1 MHENAKKNGIRL
13 RMSFFFTI
21 FVPEFE
27 NIIMRKTFLV
37 ILVGLLSAVC
47 AQAETVYTKVSGKP
61 VNDWPGTYIIV
72 YEKSDTKAL
81 VWDGEESSGNY
92 QEVTLSDGKITSE
105 ALADYQITVS
115 KEGSNEYYV
124 KAKNGYI
131 GCGGGKN
138 EITFTSGGHSCT
150 IKSNG
155 GYVQLETNTNTCRFL
170 FNEKSGTNRFRFYY
184 DKDKKWTD
192 SQLHNVCFYALG
204 EIDQEEQGNKLDINY
219 AHVEMYACESKFP
232 TQSNPYD
239 QYFMTFMYLAQEE
252 SDDAVPQIGLEIL
265 APTQYSIEGT
275 YKSDY
280 TPGVKYFINCQ
291 AGSKHSYFIF
301 PSKAETGR
309 SEASI
314 KLAEMKV
321 TKVAPSS
328 QPNAYVYHIK
338 LVMTDSNQKIWT
350 LDKDM
355 DVYAWWI
362 DCNKTTNPV
371 SNMDPV
377 AFTLESGNHN
387 PSQGIE
393 NLQTEVSVQKILIDG
408 QMYILRGEKI
418 YSVQGQMVR

>member
-1 MHENAKKNGIRL
+1 
-13 RMSFFFTI
+13 MSFFFTT

-27 NIIMRKTFLV
+27 NIIMRKTFWV

-47 AQAETVYTKVSGKP
+47 AQAATVYTKVTTKP
-61 VNDWPGTYIIV
+61 TNDWPGTYIIV
-72 YEKSDTKAL
+72 YEQSATQAL
-81 VWDGEESSGNY
+81 VWNGEDASSNY
-92 QEVTLSDGKITSE
+92 QQVTISNGKITSDD
-105 ALADYQITVS
+105 LADYQVTVT
-115 KEGSNEYYV
+115 KEGNNKYYV
-124 KAKNGYI
+124 KAKDGFI
-131 GCGGGKN
+131 GCSAKSN
-138 EITFTSGGHSCT
+138 NITFNSGGQACT
-150 IKSNG
+150 IQSNG
-155 GYVQLETNTNTCRFL
+155 GYVMLETNTNTCRFVY
-170 FNEKSGTNRFRFYY
+170 NTNANRFRFYY
-184 DKDKKWTD
+184 DKNGNKWAD
-192 SQLHNVCFYALG
+192 SDYRNICFYVLG
-204 EIDQEEQGNKLDINY
+204 DVEQEDPDNLLDLGY
-219 AHVEMYACESKFP
+219 AHAEMYACESNFP

-239 QYFMTFMYLAQEE
+239 QYFMTFLYLAQEE
-252 SDDAVPQIGLEIL
+252 SNEAVPQIGLEIL

-280 TPGVKYFINCQ
+280 TPGQKYFLNCQ
-291 AGSKHSYFIF
+291 AGSDHSYFIF
-301 PSKAETGR
+301 PNNSTQGWGQ
-309 SEASI
+309 ASI
-314 KLAEMKV
+314 KLATMTI
-321 TKVAPSS
+321 TKVGPSLF
-328 QPNAYVYHIK
+328 PNAYVYHIK
-338 LVMTDSNQKIWT
+338 LVFTDSNQKIWT

>member
-1 MHENAKKNGIRL
+1 MK
-13 RMSFFFTI
+13 
-21 FVPEFE
+21 
-27 NIIMRKTFLV
+27 KTFLV

-170 FNEKSGTNRFRFYY
+170 YYNGQGADRFRFYY
-184 DKDKKWTD
+184 DKDKKWSDTNK
-192 SQLHNVCFYALG
+192 HNICFYVLG
-204 EIDQEEQGNKLDINY
+204 DVEQEDPQNQLDLNY
-219 AHVEMYACESKFP
+219 AQADMYACPSQFP
-232 TQSNPYD
+232 QGNDTYN
-239 QYFMTFMYLAQEE
+239 QYYFTYLRLLQEE
-252 SDDAVPQIGLEIL
+252 DPESVPAVELEIY
-265 APTQYSIEGT
+265 APTQYSIAGSYTYDNGGT
-275 YKSDY
+275 TTK
-280 TPGVKYFINCQ
+280 PKKYWINCE
-291 AGSKHSYFIF
+291 AGSKHSIFYFINKSEQGWGQAALRWATMKIDKIG
-301 PSKAETGR
+301 PS
-309 SEASI
+309 
-314 KLAEMKV
+314 
-321 TKVAPSS
+321 
-328 QPNAYVYHIK
+328 QYPNAYKYHIK
-338 LVMTDSNQKIWT
+338 LQFEDTNGKIWT

-355 DVYAWWI
+355 DVFATWN
-362 DCNKTTNPV
+362 DCDRSTKPE
-371 SNMDPV
+371 SDMDPV
-377 AFTLESGNHN
+377 AFELESGNHN
-387 PSQGIE
+387 TQEQGIE
-393 NLQTEVSVQKILIDG
+393 SIQNSDIRIQKILIDG